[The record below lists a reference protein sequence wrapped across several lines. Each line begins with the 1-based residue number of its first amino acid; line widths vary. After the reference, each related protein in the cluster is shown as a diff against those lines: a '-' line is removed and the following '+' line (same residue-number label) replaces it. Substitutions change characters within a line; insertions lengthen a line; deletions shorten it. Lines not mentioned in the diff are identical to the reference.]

1 MIFIMRKKQGGIV
14 ETLVTVKGKLK
25 KKKNKRQNRQKAV
38 NQKIRTAENKQNP
51 G

>member
-25 KKKNKRQNRQKAV
+25 KKKKQKTKQA
-38 NQKIRTAENKQNP
+38 KSSKSENTH